1 MFSIIFSTFAS
12 ILATADLFSPRRIFL
27 KGMWLRKTVGFHFT
41 NMDFSA
47 KQIAELIQGR
57 VEGDENTTINDFAKI
72 EEGRPGCISFLSNH
86 KYTHY
91 IYDTK
96 SSIVLV
102 DESLKLE
109 RPVSATLIRVKS
121 AYEAVA
127 KLLQLYASMKPKKK
141 GIDSTNGRMT

>member
-1 MFSIIFSTFAS
+1 MLIGCTKSLII
-12 ILATADLFSPRRIFL
+12 
-27 KGMWLRKTVGFHFT
+27 
-41 NMDFSA
+41 NMEFSA

-57 VEGDENTTINDFAKI
+57 VEGDENATINDFAKI

-96 SSIVLV
+96 SSVVLV

-127 KLLQLYASMKPKKK
+127 KLLQLYASMLLFITIVRLVIIASFMPVVLSVLMVSALLLQQTAM
-141 GIDSTNGRMT
+141 IRFRR